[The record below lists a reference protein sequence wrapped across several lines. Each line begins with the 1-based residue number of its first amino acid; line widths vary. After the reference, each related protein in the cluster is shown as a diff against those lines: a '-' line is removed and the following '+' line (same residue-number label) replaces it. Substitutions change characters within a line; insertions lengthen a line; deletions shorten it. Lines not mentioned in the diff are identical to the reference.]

1 MIISQENKY
10 YFLELMSTKQ
20 IKMRL
25 LTIDEPHYTF
35 GINSHSLLCYYNNSC
50 SEITLDAN
58 PANISSKN

>member
-1 MIISQENKY
+1 
-10 YFLELMSTKQ
+10 MSTKQ